1 MIRNNERNPYN
12 INYVG
17 YNIPHPLE
25 STMIFKIK
33 GDDLNSI
40 EDAQI
45 VFQDMISITLDYI
58 NHFENEW
65 IIFSDKYTI

>member
-1 MIRNNERNPYN
+1 MIRKNERNIYN

-33 GDDLNSI
+33 GDDLDSI
-40 EDAQI
+40 DDALA
-45 VFQDMISITLDYI
+45 VFQEMLSISLDVL
-58 NHFENEW
+58 NNFENEW